1 MENEQT
7 EKQGQHKKF
16 CASFEMELDITFSD
30 PKKAEEFF
38 IHGDWKDSFWTVDD
52 LEELTESLAMA
63 FHVQPEDYSKEHGGF
78 VRSVEGFGIFVLD
91 KDNSR
96 RWVSSSIEGIEI
108 VAEYEQELYVSH
120 VQEVKP

>member
-1 MENEQT
+1 MSTQVSEQV
-7 EKQGQHKKF
+7 KPQRY
-16 CASFEMELDITFSD
+16 CASFEMEIDVTFSD

-38 IHGDWKDSFWTVDD
+38 IHGDWKDSFWTIDD

-63 FHVQPEDYSKEHGGF
+63 FHVQPEDYSKEHCGF

-108 VAEYEQELYVSH
+108 VAEYEEELYVSH
-120 VQEVKP
+120 VKEVKS

>member
-1 MENEQT
+1 MSTQVSEQV
-7 EKQGQHKKF
+7 KPQRY
-16 CASFEMELDITFSD
+16 CASFEMEIDVTFSD

-38 IHGDWKDSFWTVDD
+38 IHGDWKDSFWTIDD

-63 FHVQPEDYSKEHGGF
+63 FHVQPEDYSEEYGGF

-108 VAEYEQELYVSH
+108 VAEYEQELSVSH
-120 VQEVKP
+120 VQEVKS